1 MDLLRGN
8 IKTLYF
14 KYLSA
19 AFGSALISSIY
30 GIVDMAMVGQY
41 QGPDGTAALAV
52 VAPVWNVIYSIGLL
66 MGIGG
71 SVIFSTKRGSGMS
84 ADGEDEQY
92 FTAAVIGSVILAAL
106 AWVGLI
112 LFERPLL
119 MFFGT
124 DETLLALAQ
133 RYMIPVKFVFPLF
146 LFNQMLAAFLR
157 NDGAPALVTLGVLSG
172 GVWPESELS
181 DTSWDG
187 IPPALSSP
195 SCIVTAV
202 PSISVIS
209 PVIVWPE
216 QSDVLL
222 PHAASD
228 SVSAAAQKRER
239 IFLLFIKNGLL
250 RHCVSQMLPR
260 GCRFSLSPWNE
271 VMIARQPKKAKGKFE
286 HFVFHE
292 NAKSSAA

>member
-1 MDLLRGN
+1 
-8 IKTLYF
+8 
-14 KYLSA
+14 
-19 AFGSALISSIY
+19 
-30 GIVDMAMVGQY
+30 
-41 QGPDGTAALAV
+41 
-52 VAPVWNVIYSIGLL
+52 
-66 MGIGG
+66 
-71 SVIFSTKRGSGMS
+71 
-84 ADGEDEQY
+84 
-92 FTAAVIGSVILAAL
+92 
-106 AWVGLI
+106 
-112 LFERPLL
+112 
-119 MFFGT
+119 
-124 DETLLALAQ
+124 
-133 RYMIPVKFVFPLF
+133 
-146 LFNQMLAAFLR
+146 
-157 NDGAPALVTLGVLSG
+157 LSG

-239 IFLLFIKNGLL
+239 IFLLFIKNDLL
-250 RHCVSQMLPR
+250 RHCVSHMLPR

-271 VMIARQPKKAKGKFE
+271 VIIARQPKKTKGKFE

>member
-1 MDLLRGN
+1 MIL
-8 IKTLYF
+8 
-14 KYLSA
+14 
-19 AFGSALISSIY
+19 
-30 GIVDMAMVGQY
+30 
-41 QGPDGTAALAV
+41 
-52 VAPVWNVIYSIGLL
+52 
-66 MGIGG
+66 
-71 SVIFSTKRGSGMS
+71 
-84 ADGEDEQY
+84 
-92 FTAAVIGSVILAAL
+92 TAAVAAL
-106 AWVGLI
+106 RFAVQLVGRRLAGI
-112 LFERPLL
+112 
-119 MFFGT
+119 GT
-124 DETLLALAQ
+124 VRHVMGRHT
-133 RYMIPVKFVFPLF
+133 
-146 LFNQMLAAFLR
+146 
-157 NDGAPALVTLGVLSG
+157 
-172 GVWPESELS
+172 
-181 DTSWDG
+181 
-187 IPPALSSP
+187 SP